1 VKISD
6 GANHVLNHMLGLTG
20 SSRVSYRNHF
30 VAGEGHHDMPQ
41 LEELEHV
48 GFVKRGITPK
58 FCGQGDIVFYAT
70 QAGQIH
76 AIENLP
82 PEPLKSARTRYDD
95 YIESDFGGSFHE
107 YLSIRKPQ
115 IEIRRNRSDIEY
127 RMFRMARHSYGNR
140 DVEGEWAST
149 KKEAKVSYKNAL
161 RIFRERSNA
170 S

>member
-115 IEIRRNRSDIEY
+115 IEISRNRSDIEY
-127 RMFRMARHSYGNR
+127 RMFRNSRSSLYDR
-140 DVEGEWAST
+140 DVQGE
-149 KKEAKVSYKNAL
+149 
-161 RIFRERSNA
+161 
-170 S
+170 

>member
-1 VKISD
+1 MKISD

-41 LEELEHV
+41 LEELEHA
-48 GFVKRGITPK
+48 GFVKRGVTPR
-58 FCGQGDIVFYAT
+58 FCDQGDIVFYAT
-70 QAGQIH
+70 HAGQCH
-76 AIENLP
+76 AAENLP

-95 YIESDFGGSFHE
+95 FIDSEFGGSFSE
-107 YLSIRKPQ
+107 YLSIRKPR
-115 IEIRRNRSDIEY
+115 IEVRGSWKGFEY

>member
-1 VKISD
+1 MKISD

-127 RMFRMARHSYGNR
+127 RMFRNSRSSLYDR
-140 DVEGEWAST
+140 DVQGEWAKT
-149 KKEAKVSYKNAL
+149 KKDSKVSYKKAL
-161 RIFRERSNA
+161 RLFLANH
-170 S
+170 